1 MIYKDLYFESE
12 EVGTVVLRI
21 KRIPFSWFSK
31 NQMKLY
37 FRPNLGN
44 KKSWHFMKLQT
55 PEQLEEFVSAED
67 PFAAMAILRN
77 YGGKLVAS
85 IGK

>member
-1 MIYKDLYFESE
+1 MIYKDLHFESP
-12 EVGTVVLRI
+12 EVGLVILRI
-21 KRIPFSWFSK
+21 KRAPFKWFSN

-67 PFAAMAILRN
+67 PFTAMSILRS
-77 YGGKLVAS
+77 YGGELVAS
-85 IGK
+85 VGK